1 MLSSETLIYT
11 NFTDPRTKNRPG
23 FVGGSGPLLMA
34 EDTCGKKYI
43 VKYQFPHVTA
53 NEYTA
58 SWLAQMLNVYT
69 PKAYILTPTKERPH
83 AVAIEF
89 MDLRPFDKK
98 SVPNVIDLIGQF
110 ALNIMTCQEDILQLN
125 QVGDRIIS
133 YDFGETFC
141 ISDYEM
147 RLLPRSVSHFLSLFQ
162 RRISICDFNYP
173 SLAKEFNIDPE
184 YQKREILN
192 VARRVMQITED
203 DILQLETE
211 LNTIFQPVIAQ
222 YYVGCIRILQNR
234 ISRL

>member
-1 MLSSETLIYT
+1 MVSIIIKEWT
-11 NFTDPRTKNRPG
+11 TKIELVPTVQKRNAAVLLRKPG
-23 FVGGSGPLLMA
+23 RLAPQ
-34 EDTCGKKYI
+34 Y
-43 VKYQFPHVTA
+43 
-53 NEYTA
+53 A
-58 SWLAQMLNVYT
+58 SRSARSQSRQST
-69 PKAYILTPTKERPH
+69 T
-83 AVAIEF
+83 
-89 MDLRPFDKK
+89 
-98 SVPNVIDLIGQF
+98 
-110 ALNIMTCQEDILQLN
+110 LN

-162 RRISICDFNYP
+162 RRISLCDFNYP

-192 VARRVMQITED
+192 VVRRVMQITED
-203 DILQLETE
+203 DISQLETE

-234 ISRL
+234 ISKL